1 MALAANEQ
9 RNTQRGQVKPR
20 MTNEG
25 CRTQA
30 NKCKDAGDF
39 LNAMRWFNAAKART
53 IGHKKADRYE
63 QAARWCAKEGGFEYK
78 HEYPTPEMQQQALEN
93 EVDLNASS

>member
-1 MALAANEQ
+1 MALPPHIQ
-9 RNTQRGQVKPR
+9 LNTQRGQVAPT

-39 LNAMRWFNAAKART
+39 LNAMRWLNAAKART

-63 QAARWCAKEGGFEYK
+63 QAAKRCAKEGGFEYK
-78 HEYPTPEMQQQALEN
+78 HEYPTPEMEQQALEN
-93 EVDLNASS
+93 EADLNASS

>member
-1 MALAANEQ
+1 MAMVNEQ
-9 RNTQRGQVKPR
+9 
-20 MTNEG
+20 

-39 LNAMRWFNAAKART
+39 QNAMRWFNSAAART
-53 IGHKKADRYE
+53 IGHGKSARYE
-63 QAARWCAKEGGFEYK
+63 QASRCCAKEGGFK
-78 HEYPTPEMQQQALEN
+78 HTHDYATPEMEQQAKEN